1 MCVCVCVCCE
11 SSPPDLSLSDT
22 TELYVRAR
30 DSTLSRV
37 HHLAQSRRP
46 LVGSITVCFTTAK
59 RAIIF
64 ISIQHDGQ
72 AENSY
77 ARKKK
82 LTKPYPPTSSPSPTL
97 DQQNQERVSE
107 RVRLISVARTG
118 LLPVRAYRSGG
129 GNHTIAQ
136 SRIRQTP
143 TPTTNSA
150 IPVILTRT
158 TSWCRRDTTNF
169 YFTISNKKRLPCPAA
184 DSVQGL
190 RLLA

>member
-1 MCVCVCVCCE
+1 MPLPAWLLRCWQAIRIARPTPCVTDSPGPDECAFVTYVRMCVCCE

-97 DQQNQERVSE
+97 DQQ
-107 RVRLISVARTG
+107 IKSV
-118 LLPVRAYRSGG
+118 
-129 GNHTIAQ
+129 
-136 SRIRQTP
+136 
-143 TPTTNSA
+143 
-150 IPVILTRT
+150 
-158 TSWCRRDTTNF
+158 
-169 YFTISNKKRLPCPAA
+169 
-184 DSVQGL
+184 
-190 RLLA
+190 

>member
-1 MCVCVCVCCE
+1 MCVCVCCE

-46 LVGSITVCFTTAK
+46 LVGSITVCFSTAK

-118 LLPVRAYRSGG
+118 LLTVREPIGAGEETTRLRSLAY
-129 GNHTIAQ
+129 
-136 SRIRQTP
+136 
-143 TPTTNSA
+143 
-150 IPVILTRT
+150 V
-158 TSWCRRDTTNF
+158 
-169 YFTISNKKRLPCPAA
+169 KRL
-184 DSVQGL
+184 
-190 RLLA
+190 RLQRTAPSRLF